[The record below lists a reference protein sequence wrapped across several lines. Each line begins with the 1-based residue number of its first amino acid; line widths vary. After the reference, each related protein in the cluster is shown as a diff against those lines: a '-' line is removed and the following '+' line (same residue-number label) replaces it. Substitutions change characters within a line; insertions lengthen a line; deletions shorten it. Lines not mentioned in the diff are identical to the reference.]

1 MTALSCF
8 PLRCAGVCVHTC
20 VYAEAWLVCL
30 ALACMCVRVCV
41 SVWGLFVMAAL
52 STRLLAKVI
61 DIYSYGNRKETS
73 LRHLPPPPFLR
84 LAAYHTP
91 SPSPSPL
98 PFFLCSSSHGT
109 RMNITFGPKIRNNI
123 VRWHENIFR
132 HSRKMLPCLPLLL
145 SLCLCQFPWECLTAS
160 FCLLIYKRNIYV
172 F

>member
-1 MTALSCF
+1 MSSSSVRAY
-8 PLRCAGVCVHTC
+8 VCEC
-20 VYAEAWLVCL
+20 
-30 ALACMCVRVCV
+30 
-41 SVWGLFVMAAL
+41 VWGLFVMAAL

-73 LRHLPPPPFLR
+73 LRHLPPPFQRLAT

-98 PFFLCSSSHGT
+98 PFILCSSSHGT

-132 HSRKMLPCLPLLL
+132 HSRKMLPCLLVPLFLLL
-145 SLCLCQFPWECLTAS
+145 FSLCLRQFPWECLTAS